1 MSYKYSL
8 RYILSF
14 PGEWNIAA
22 AIFHSFNSPIFI
34 NELFTSK
41 FK

>member
-22 AIFHSFNSPIFI
+22 TIFHSFNSPIFI
-34 NELFTSK
+34 NELFTFK